1 MLKDIEEI
9 IESLLMAFG
18 SEIEIKAAEPKI
30 ELPVDGILS
39 DEDFLD
45 GPQHENEASSQAKI
59 YGFLAKF

>member
-1 MLKDIEEI
+1 
-9 IESLLMAFG
+9 MAFG

-45 GPQHENEASSQAKI
+45 GPQHENEASSQAEI
-59 YGFLAKF
+59 DALLARFD